1 MEPKVTI
8 QVRVPQRIR
17 DALEFEAGNVD
28 MTLSEFVRYVL
39 RDYLKHN
46 PSEEET

>member
-1 MEPKVTI
+1 MEQKVTI

-17 DALEFEAGNVD
+17 DALEFEAGNND

-39 RDYLKHN
+39 RDYLQHM
-46 PSEEET
+46 PREES